1 MKTIGR
7 IVLLA
12 CITVLAVSCGGVSQ
26 KDMDIMRASLGMKL
40 FCAYDAAGVKCEDQF
55 HVELNKVKQKA
66 YCGIGDYWGVYT
78 ATFND
83 GTHDV
88 FISGVA
94 CFDVGKSIAI
104 EKVNGVDKDAISIR
118 YMSIDNQQ
126 PYTTTS
132 EMPKKYL
139 LDSFMNSTE

>member
-1 MKTIGR
+1 MKIIGR

-12 CITVLAVSCGGVSQ
+12 CVTVLAVNCGGVSQ
-26 KDMDIMRASLGMKL
+26 KDMDIMRATLGMKL

-83 GTHDV
+83 GTHDIA
-88 FISGVA
+88 ISGVA
-94 CFDVGKSIAI
+94 CFDKGKSIAV
-104 EKVNGVDKDAISIR
+104 EVVNGVNKDAISIM

-126 PYTTTS
+126 FFTTAS

-139 LDSFMNSTE
+139 LNSFMNSTE